1 MHTFAHSALDKAG
14 TGVMQAERTAS
25 AEHVAAGR
33 FPSVPFDVGATNA
46 VSAPTA
52 LIDHRT
58 SRQSNNHVSF
68 TQEGL

>member
-1 MHTFAHSALDKAG
+1 
-14 TGVMQAERTAS
+14 MQAERTAS